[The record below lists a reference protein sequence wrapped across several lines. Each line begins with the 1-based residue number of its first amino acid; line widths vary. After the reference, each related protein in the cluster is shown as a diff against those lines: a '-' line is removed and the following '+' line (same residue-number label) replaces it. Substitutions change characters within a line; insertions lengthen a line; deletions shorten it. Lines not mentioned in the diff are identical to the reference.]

1 MVPKTGVSDAVGK
14 LRNIGTREF
23 LADCPQEILELFRY
37 WDRRRGEGPMPT
49 RAQIDPADFASHL
62 PGILL
67 IDVEGV
73 DDEGH
78 GIFRYRVVG
87 TEEVRIRG
95 WDPTGERVE
104 EGFFG
109 PSLEDVL
116 ACYEAVRRERSFLYD
131 PFEFV
136 TPDGRWRN
144 ESTIF
149 LPLSEDG
156 ESVSQ
161 ILVYS
166 LKREDRAQK

>member
-1 MVPKTGVSDAVGK
+1 MAPPIGVPETADK
-14 LRNIGTREF
+14 LRIVGTRAF
-23 LADCPQEILELFRY
+23 LSDCPPKISELFRY
-37 WDRRRGEGPMPT
+37 WDRRRGERTMPT

-62 PGILL
+62 PGVLL
-67 IDVEGV
+67 VDVEGV
-73 DDEGH
+73 DDEGR

-95 WDPTGERVE
+95 RDPTGMRVE

-131 PFEFV
+131 PLEYV
-136 TPDGRWRN
+136 TPDGHWRN
-144 ESTIF
+144 EYTIF

-156 ESVSQ
+156 KAVSQ

-166 LKREDRAQK
+166 LKREDRPQR